1 MSKRKNVAKVAYLCV
16 ILILV
21 LVILYSGL
29 RILESTVFYKEPA
42 QEDTHNSKTI
52 VRDGIEYFPRQD
64 IKVVMVLGI
73 DQYGPMEASG
83 SYNNPGDADMITLL
97 IFDETNEV
105 CNILYIN
112 RDTMVEMPVLGIGG
126 KQAGTW
132 FGQLTL
138 AHTYGSGLQDSC
150 ENVKTTLETFMPGL
164 SIDYYVSMHMDAITI
179 LNDSVGGVKV
189 TVTDDFSDVD
199 PTITMGEITLYGEQA
214 INYVRTRK
222 DVGDQKNI
230 TRMERQQEYVQ
241 NFMEA
246 FQKCSQTDSTFLIG
260 VLQDVSDYIVTNCSV
275 TTLSGI
281 LERYSDY
288 AIGEVVTP
296 AGENVMGE
304 TYFEFY
310 ADEEALDELVL
321 RLFYAEK

>member
-52 VRDGIEYFPRQD
+52 VRDEIEYFPRQD

-150 ENVKTTLETFMPGL
+150 ENVKTTLETFMTGL

-260 VLQDVSDYIVTNCSV
+260 VL
-275 TTLSGI
+275 
-281 LERYSDY
+281 
-288 AIGEVVTP
+288 
-296 AGENVMGE
+296 
-304 TYFEFY
+304 
-310 ADEEALDELVL
+310 
-321 RLFYAEK
+321 